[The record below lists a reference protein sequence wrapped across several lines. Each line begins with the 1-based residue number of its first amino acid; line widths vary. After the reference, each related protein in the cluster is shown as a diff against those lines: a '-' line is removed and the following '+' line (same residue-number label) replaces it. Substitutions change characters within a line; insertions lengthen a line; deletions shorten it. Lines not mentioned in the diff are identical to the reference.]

1 MIFNLTL
8 GWVSRRFCELEYIF
22 NTRVCSQEF
31 KKGFLPFLSI
41 LHYKV
46 KVKNEDGWRN
56 WRQRI
61 ISADIWTHT
70 SVWRHA
76 TIAAATTTKP
86 FCNCVC
92 VCVCVFVCVCV
103 CVCVCVQTHNEKRES
118 KLVFMVLS
126 ARKRGTEC
134 KNDQIWKSF
143 QVSSRRHLLVF
154 RTMNLIYHAS
164 FYIIWAWR
172 LTHECTLPWS
182 LQMHFLLYTLR
193 KSLEYATIKR
203 VCTSNLRF
211 YFYVL

>member
-1 MIFNLTL
+1 MKTDEETEDSASYRQTYEPTRPSDVTL
-8 GWVSRRFCELEYIF
+8 QLPQPPQPSR
-22 NTRVCSQEF
+22 
-31 KKGFLPFLSI
+31 
-41 LHYKV
+41 
-46 KVKNEDGWRN
+46 
-56 WRQRI
+56 
-61 ISADIWTHT
+61 
-70 SVWRHA
+70 SV
-76 TIAAATTTKP
+76 T
-86 FCNCVC
+86 
-92 VCVCVFVCVCV
+92 VCVFVCVCLCVCV